1 MLKKI
6 TILCIALLNIL
17 LFFACGT
24 HNRDFNLRPAKGDI
38 NYGGTFRYNE
48 TEFIRSLFPQN
59 ITEVTGHRCANQ
71 VYEGLVELDQKDLSI
86 HPAIAKSWEI
96 SDDGLVYTFHLN
108 KGVYYHDDPCFQGGI
123 GREVKAQDFKYCFDK
138 LCTTYDLN
146 KGFWVFENRVKGAN
160 AYHELDLAKKTLP
173 AEGVTG
179 VRVINDSTLQ
189 IELVQPFAAF
199 LYILATPFTFVFPKE
214 AYDKYGSEMRMKC
227 VGTGPF
233 YIKAIEENE
242 TIILLRNKKYWRN
255 DSLGNQLPYL
265 DGVRISFIHEAQ
277 AELLE
282 FKRGNLD
289 QVYRPAL
296 EMMDEIYD
304 DQGNLTQ
311 AYAHFQSQH
320 MPSMSFQYYGMLN
333 LKNRLFDNIKL
344 RQALCYAIDREKICR
359 FTLKGTGFPASYGVV
374 PPGIAG
380 YNSAAVHG
388 YTFDPIKA
396 KQLLAEAGYPDG
408 KGFGELTLQ
417 INAGGGRNQQ
427 VAETIVKMLRDN
439 LNLNVK
445 ITQLQWAQHL
455 ENAETSKCDF
465 WRFGWQADYPD
476 PENFLNLFYGPHVPP
491 KPEDNSYINTS
502 RFKNAE
508 FDEKFKQALRTID
521 DVQRNIYYHQADS
534 IVTAYAPVLPIYY
547 DVEYRLL
554 QKYIEN
560 YPKNAME
567 YRSFREV
574 WMKK

>member
-1 MLKKI
+1 MLKKS
-6 TILCIALLNIL
+6 TILCIALLYIC
-17 LFFACGT
+17 LFVSCG
-24 HNRDFNLRPAKGDI
+24 RGDRSFNLRPAQGDR
-38 NYGGTFRYNE
+38 NYGGTFHYNE
-48 TEFIRSLFPQN
+48 TEFIRSLYPHN
-59 ITEVTGHRCANQ
+59 ITEVTGHRCSNQ
-71 VYEGLVELDQKDLSI
+71 IYEGLVELSPKDLSI
-86 HPAIAKSWEI
+86 QPAIAKSWEI
-96 SDDGLVYTFHLN
+96 SEDGLLYTFHLN
-108 KGVYYHDDPCFQGGI
+108 KGVRYHDDPCFEGGK
-123 GREVKAQDFKYCFDK
+123 GREVTARDFKYCFDK
-138 LCTTYDLN
+138 LCTSYDLN
-146 KGFWVFENRVKGAN
+146 KGFWVFENRVKGAT
-160 AYHELDLAKKTLP
+160 AYHDLAVAKKELP
-173 AEGVTG
+173 TEGVEG

-189 IELVQPFAAF
+189 IELQQPFSAF
-199 LYILATPFTFVFPKE
+199 LYILATPFAFVFPQE
-214 AYDKYGSEMRMKC
+214 AYAKYGSEMRMKC

-233 YIKAIEENE
+233 YIKAIEESE
-242 TIILLRNKKYWRN
+242 AIILLRNENYWRK
-255 DSLGNQLPYL
+255 DSHGNQLPYL

-296 EMMDEIYD
+296 EMMDEIFD
-304 DQGNLTQ
+304 DEGKLTK
-311 AYAHFQSQH
+311 AYSHFQAQH
-320 MPSMSFQYYGMLN
+320 MPTLSFQYYGMLN
-333 LKNRLFDNIKL
+333 VQGRLFDNIKL

-380 YNSAAVHG
+380 YKSSKIHG

-396 KQLLAEAGYPDG
+396 KKLLAEAGYPDG
-408 KGFGELTLQ
+408 KGMKELTLQ

-427 VAETIVKMLRDN
+427 VAETVVKMLRDN

-508 FDEKFKQALRTID
+508 YDEKFKQALRTID
-521 DVQRNIYYHQADS
+521 DVQRNQYYHDADS

-567 YRSFREV
+567 YRNFREV